1 MENCCREKKL
11 QNKMLYLPTVFIV
24 LCKQSRIF
32 FNFSIV
38 HLIHR
43 VV

>member
-1 MENCCREKKL
+1 MENCCREEKQ

-32 FNFSIV
+32 LFT
-38 HLIHR
+38 
-43 VV
+43 